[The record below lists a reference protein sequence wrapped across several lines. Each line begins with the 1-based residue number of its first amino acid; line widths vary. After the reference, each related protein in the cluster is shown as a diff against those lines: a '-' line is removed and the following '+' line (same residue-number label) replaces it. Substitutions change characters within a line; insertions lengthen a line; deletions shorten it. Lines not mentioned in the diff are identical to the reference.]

1 MRLGHPFSDSTVW
14 SGVDSKINLNW
25 LEIVALLSL
34 LFGIRFFL
42 NDDPSGDSCLS
53 LSFSFNIC
61 IHVLSK
67 SDFGRFVD
75 F

>member
-1 MRLGHPFSDSTVW
+1 
-14 SGVDSKINLNW
+14 
-25 LEIVALLSL
+25 
-34 LFGIRFFL
+34 
-42 NDDPSGDSCLS
+42 LS